1 MSEIEQQAP
10 ALPEGDAQ
18 PKQAFPLDFNF
29 LYGKPTSKGVY
40 KQRCEDFIVQED
52 LGFELTGEGEHVC
65 LWVQKIGENTQYLAR
80 QLAKFAGIQARD
92 VSYAGLKDRQGDT
105 WQWFS
110 LQIPGKI
117 TPDFSLF
124 ESPGVTI
131 HKVIRHNKKIKTG
144 ALAGNYFSITLRDI
158 TDKQAV
164 EEALLKVKKG
174 VPNYFGEQRFGHGGH
189 NVSAAQTM
197 FTGRKIKDRFKR
209 GMYLSAARSYL
220 FNQVVSARISDE
232 LYLNPMLGDCV
243 QFVSNRSFFPLPDLE
258 ASTLDRLASRE
269 ICLTAP
275 LWGAG
280 ELTSEQDA
288 KHYEQE
294 KLKGYEDL
302 QAGLAKNG
310 LKQQRRPLLLVADK
324 LSSRWLDEQ
333 TVCIDFYL
341 PSGCYATSLL
351 RELIQ

>member
-1 MSEIEQQAP
+1 MSDVEIEQQ
-10 ALPEGDAQ
+10 E
-18 PKQAFPLDFNF
+18 KKVFSLDFNF
-29 LYGKPTSKGVY
+29 LYGKPQSTGVY
-40 KQRCEDFIVQED
+40 KQRCEDFIVKED

-65 LWVQKIGENTQYLAR
+65 LWIQKVGENTQYLAR

-110 LQIPGKI
+110 LQIPGKV

-124 ESPGVTI
+124 ESQGVTI
-131 HKVIRHNKKIKTG
+131 HKVIRHHKKIKTG

-164 EEALLKVKKG
+164 EEALLNVNNG
-174 VPNYFGEQRFGHGGH
+174 VPNYFGEQRFGFDGF
-189 NVSAAQTM
+189 NVNSALMM
-197 FTGRKIKDRFKR
+197 FAGRKIKDRFKR

-220 FNQVVSARISDE
+220 FNHVLSQRISDG
-232 LYLNPMLGDCV
+232 LYQKPLLGDCV
-243 QFVSNRSFFPLPDLE
+243 QFVGNRSFFPLPDLE
-258 ASTLDRLASRE
+258 AESLQRLQSRE

-280 ELTSEQDA
+280 ELTSDFDA
-288 KHYEQE
+288 KSYETKALNDYQ
-294 KLKGYEDL
+294 DL

-310 LKQQRRPLLLVADK
+310 LKQARRPLLLVPEK
-324 LSSRWLDEQ
+324 LSSVWIDEK

-341 PSGCYATSLL
+341 PSGCYATSIL
-351 RELIQ
+351 REIIQ

>member
-1 MSEIEQQAP
+1 MNDIQ
-10 ALPEGDAQ
+10 AQ
-18 PKQAFPLDFNF
+18 PSENEEKQTFNLDFNF
-29 LYGKPTSKGVY
+29 LYGKPKSTGVY
-40 KQRCEDFIVQED
+40 KQRCEDFIVKED
-52 LGFELTGEGEHVC
+52 LGFELSGEGEHVC

-110 LQIPGKI
+110 LHIPGKI
-117 TPDFSLF
+117 TPDFTLF

-158 TDKQAV
+158 SDKQAV
-164 EEALLKVKKG
+164 ETALLNVKKG
-174 VPNYFGEQRFGHGGH
+174 VPNYFGEQRFGHAGH
-189 NVSAAQTM
+189 NVNAALTM

-209 GMYLSAARSYL
+209 GIYLSAARSYL

-243 QFVSNRSFFPLPDLE
+243 QFVSNRSFFPLPGLE
-258 ASTLDRLASRE
+258 QSTIERLTSRE

-280 ELTSEQDA
+280 ELTSEGDA
-288 KHYEQE
+288 KEYELD
-294 KLKGYEDL
+294 KLKDYKSL
-302 QAGLAKNG
+302 QTGLAKNG
-310 LKQQRRPLLLVADK
+310 LKQQRRPLLLIAEQ
-324 LSSRWLDEQ
+324 LSAVWLDEQ
-333 TVCIDFYL
+333 TVCINFYL

>member
-1 MSEIEQQAP
+1 MSNEPVTSEVEQT
-10 ALPEGDAQ
+10 E
-18 PKQAFPLDFNF
+18 KQIFSLGFNY
-29 LYGKPTSKGVY
+29 LHGKPKSTGVY
-40 KQRCEDFIVQED
+40 KQRCEDFVVKED

-65 LWVQKIGENTQYLAR
+65 LWIQKIGENTQYLAK
-80 QLAKFAGIQARD
+80 QLAKFADIPARN

-110 LQIPGKI
+110 LQIPGKV
-117 TPDFSLF
+117 TPDFTLF

-131 HKVIRHNKKIKTG
+131 HQVIRHNKKIKTG

-158 TDKQAV
+158 SDKD
-164 EEALLKVKKG
+164 ALKSAIDKIQEG
-174 VPNYFGEQRFGHGGH
+174 VPNYFGEQRFGFGGH
-189 NVSAAQTM
+189 NVNAALTM

-220 FNQVVSARISDE
+220 FNQVVSARINDN
-232 LYLNPMLGDCV
+232 LYKQPLSGDCV
-243 QFVSNRSFFPLPDLE
+243 QFVGNRSFFPLPDLE
-258 ASTLDRLASRE
+258 QQTLQRLQSRE

-280 ELTSEQDA
+280 ELTSESEA
-288 KHYEQE
+288 KLYETSVLE
-294 KLKGYEDL
+294 SYHAL
-302 QAGLAKNG
+302 QAGLANNG
-310 LKQQRRPLLLVADK
+310 LRQERRPLLLVPQK
-324 LSSRWLDEQ
+324 LTSTWIDDQ

-341 PSGCYATSLL
+341 PSGCYATSVL

>member
-1 MSEIEQQAP
+1 MNDIQQ
-10 ALPEGDAQ
+10 DQ
-18 PKQAFPLDFNF
+18 QKQTFSLDFNF
-29 LYGKPTSKGVY
+29 LYGKPKSKGVY
-40 KQRCEDFIVQED
+40 KQRCEDFIVKED

-80 QLAKFAGIQARD
+80 QLAKFAAIEARN

-110 LQIPGKI
+110 LHIPGKV
-117 TPDFSLF
+117 TPDFSQF

-131 HKVIRHNKKIKTG
+131 HKVIRHHKKIKTG

-158 TDKQAV
+158 TDKQAL
-164 EEALLKVKKG
+164 EAALLNVKKG
-174 VPNYFGEQRFGHGGH
+174 VPNYFGEQRFGYDGH
-189 NVSAAQTM
+189 NVNAALTM
-197 FTGRKIKDRFKR
+197 FSGRKIKDRFKR
-209 GMYLSAARSYL
+209 GIYLSAARSYL
-220 FNQVVSARISDE
+220 FNQVVSARIADN
-232 LYLNPMLGDCV
+232 LQQQPLLGDCV
-243 QFVSNRSFFPLPDLE
+243 QFVGNRSFFPLPDLE
-258 ASTLDRLASRE
+258 AATLQRLSSRE

-280 ELTSEQDA
+280 ELKSEFEA
-288 KHYEQE
+288 KSYEME
-294 KLKGYEDL
+294 KLSQYQAL

-310 LKQQRRPLLLVADK
+310 LKQERRPLLLIAEQ
-324 LSSRWLDEQ
+324 LSSHWLDQQ
-333 TVCIDFYL
+333 TLRIDFYL